1 MSHRPSITLE
11 HQPAYRPNRILVAG
25 GSERALGLLRLATI
39 RSDDVVLVHPSP
51 EAAVKRFAERFA
63 IEVCDRNLH
72 DADLIG
78 ASVVLV
84 AMGNVEAENDVV
96 RLARRR
102 GIPVYVADRVL
113 VSDFEMLAFL
123 EQRPLS
129 ASAA

>member
-1 MSHRPSITLE
+1 MSHHPSITLE
-11 HQPAYRPNRILVAG
+11 HQPASAVNRILVAG

-39 RSDDVVLVHPSP
+39 RSDDVVLIHPDP
-51 EAAVKRFAERFA
+51 DPAVKRFAARFA
-63 IEVCDRNLH
+63 IEVCDRNPH

-84 AMGNVEAENDVV
+84 AIGNAEAENDVV

-102 GIPVYVADRVL
+102 GIPVYVADRAL

-129 ASAA
+129 AWAA